1 MLNETVQRTGN
12 REAGWVNRL
21 FSNEG
26 YTPEHQELKFALH
39 RKLLDRI
46 NLEAL
51 SSMAGAR
58 GGARSGNP
66 RRRRQARRGREDAA
80 ELDGKGPGDRR
91 GPGRSLRP
99 GSSG

>member
-1 MLNETVQRTGN
+1 MLIEAVQRTGN

-46 NLEAL
+46 NLDDMVRHAAL
-51 SSMAGAR
+51 NGNGTDR
-58 GGARSGNP
+58 DESGVEP
-66 RRRRQARRGREDAA
+66 HAD
-80 ELDGKGPGDRR
+80 
-91 GPGRSLRP
+91 
-99 GSSG
+99 